1 MKDETVFVGSKPIL
15 NYVTA
20 LMIAFQR
27 SPSVN
32 IMARGRA
39 ISSAVDV
46 VEVARRSFVTD
57 INVDDITIGTERLG
71 DGDDVRNVSTI
82 AIKISK
88 SGGSGQTPRS
98 GFSQL
103 PLQHISDKVPAEG
116 VGPGSYGYLRREA
129 PGAAPPPVSGGAMDV
144 GVQVDEA
151 MLGWAGPGL

>member
-1 MKDETVFVGSKPIL
+1 MTFNAIILKDETVFVGSKPIL

-39 ISSAVDV
+39 ISAVDV

-71 DGDDVRNVSTI
+71 DGDDMRNVSTI

-88 SGGSGQTPRS
+88 SG
-98 GFSQL
+98 
-103 PLQHISDKVPAEG
+103 
-116 VGPGSYGYLRREA
+116 
-129 PGAAPPPVSGGAMDV
+129 
-144 GVQVDEA
+144 
-151 MLGWAGPGL
+151 